1 MTPTHLP
8 MHLSSGCRRHRHR
21 GDDHL
26 PRLRIIDFFRGR
38 KYNNSMEN
46 IGMRVDD
53 DDGDNL
59 LNPEEFANIL
69 RETVRPVQ

>member
-1 MTPTHLP
+1 
-8 MHLSSGCRRHRHR
+8 
-21 GDDHL
+21 
-26 PRLRIIDFFRGR
+26 
-38 KYNNSMEN
+38 MEN